1 MSKTKTT
8 TRWICALVPLA
19 LAAVGANAQ
28 DEPQTVLRD
37 LESKSPK
44 KLSKEEVTALMTGAK
59 MSRISGRGNVHNWSN
74 DTDGSFVVSSDNRG
88 AGAVRASGRPTTSSG
103 KWHISDDGRY
113 CVLIEWKG
121 VPTEEWCRFIL
132 QTSDGYYSV
141 RSDSVGT
148 ERAHKLEIK
157 K

>member
-1 MSKTKTT
+1 MRLPTH
-8 TRWICALVPLA
+8 RIPVLLVL
-19 LAAVGANAQ
+19 LGAAATAAHAQ
-28 DEPQTVLRD
+28 DMVLRD

-44 KLSKEEVTALMTGAK
+44 KLSKEEAAELLTGAK
-59 MSRISGRGNVHNWSN
+59 MSRVSGRGNVHYWSN
-74 DTDGSFVVSSDNRG
+74 DAGGSFVISSDNRG
-88 AGAVRASGRPTTSSG
+88 AGAVGASGRSTTSPG
-103 KWHISDDGRY
+103 KWQISDDGRY

-132 QTSDGYYSV
+132 QTTDGYYSV

-148 ERAHKLEIK
+148 ERVFKLEIK